1 MMTQAHPTIHRDTS
15 NAACDRVTQRI
26 RFALLLA
33 STLLAVPIPFASA
46 QSTSPKVVSS
56 SKAPVSVPQGK
67 LIAMNATGD
76 FGPVDA
82 PVTMV
87 LFSDFECPYS
97 AEMFFTLKKLQK
109 ELGSQMHVIVKQSPI
124 LETHPNAVLAHKAA
138 LAAGKQGKY
147 QQMAELLFANQE
159 RQERGTVMN
168 YARLLKMDV
177 VLFQHDLDSAA
188 VAAALRKD
196 MQESKGFAI
205 NQTPSMFINGR
216 LYSGTLSE
224 KTLGDII
231 KQASK
236 TSVATTLAQQT
247 VIPEGENVEPALLVR
262 MMTQPSAARGTSA
275 SPVTIVEF
283 TDFQCPF
290 CRAAVAPM
298 EELMAKRGTNVR
310 WIFRSFP
317 LSFHPDSELANEA
330 ALAAG
335 AQGKFWEMHDLLFGN
350 QQALKMADLRRYAQG
365 LNLNMTAF
373 DDALAKHRYAAQIA
387 QDRVLGTEAGVDG
400 TPTFFVNGQR
410 MTGARSLVELN
421 QIVDAAIQSP
431 GSAAPGAVIA
441 QAIPKAEH
449 EAVVS
454 GRANAPLELVWFTD
468 VRSPLAERQKDLM
481 LSLVKRYDGQVR
493 LVYKAFPVAAHEDG
507 RLGSK
512 ALLAAHEQ
520 GMFWEMFSALTQR
533 RDVLTEKDILGL
545 AKGAGLDMPA
555 FTLAMNAEKTDI
567 GVTADMDE
575 ATARGIQGAPVVFV
589 NDQRIDGL
597 QREEFYTAVIAK
609 ILKETPAAV
618 AKMEQK

>member
-298 EELMAKRGTNVR
+298 EELMAKRGANVR

-421 QIVDAAIQSP
+421 QIVDAVMQSP
-431 GSAAPGAVIA
+431 GSTVPGAVIA

-481 LSLVKRYDGQVR
+481 LALVKRYEGQVR

-533 RDVLTEKDILGL
+533 RDVLKEKDILGL

-555 FTLAMNAEKTDI
+555 FTRAMNAEKTDI

-597 QREEFYTAVIAK
+597 QREDFYTAVIAK
-609 ILKETPAAV
+609 ILKVTPAAV

>member
-15 NAACDRVTQRI
+15 NAACDRVTKRI

-298 EELMAKRGTNVR
+298 EELMAKRGANVR

-421 QIVDAAIQSP
+421 QIVDAVMQSP
-431 GSAAPGAVIA
+431 GSTVPGAVIA

-481 LSLVKRYDGQVR
+481 LALVKRYEGQVR

-533 RDVLTEKDILGL
+533 RDVLKEKDILGL

-597 QREEFYTAVIAK
+597 QREDFYTAVIAK
-609 ILKETPAAV
+609 ILKVTPAAV

>member
-1 MMTQAHPTIHRDTS
+1 MMTQADPTIHRDTS
-15 NAACDRVTQRI
+15 NAACDRVTKRI
-26 RFALLLA
+26 RFSLLLA

-46 QSTSPKVVSS
+46 QSSSPKVVSS
-56 SKAPVSVPQGK
+56 SKAPVSAPQGK

-177 VLFQHDLDSAA
+177 ALFQHDLDSAA

-216 LYSGTLSE
+216 LYSGMLSE

-298 EELMAKRGTNVR
+298 EELMAKRGANVR

-421 QIVDAAIQSP
+421 QIVDAVMQSP
-431 GSAAPGAVIA
+431 GSTVPGAVIA

-481 LSLVKRYDGQVR
+481 LALVKRYEGQVR

-533 RDVLTEKDILGL
+533 RDVLKEKDILGL

-597 QREEFYTAVIAK
+597 QREDFYTAVIAK
-609 ILKETPAAV
+609 ILKVTPAAV

>member
-56 SKAPVSVPQGK
+56 SKASVSVPQGK

>member
-555 FTLAMNAEKTDI
+555 FTFAMNAEKTDI